1 MQRASESGFSLL
13 ELAVASS
20 VFLITLTGV
29 TALMVQSVER
39 TAWTRER
46 NTAFVDMRAVVD
58 YVRSLPADRI
68 ADALHAAAAR
78 DAASRSQAA
87 EVDARLYGTRKPQGE
102 AHLAN
107 QRITVYALDD
117 QGRRQPLALPSLDDP
132 AGTAARSGAAT
143 NDPRAAPER
152 LTFVVT
158 CTWTGHDG
166 ATYEESMRCIR
177 LR

>member
-29 TALMVQSVER
+29 TVLMVQSVER

-46 NTAFVDMRAVVD
+46 NTAFEDMRAVVD

-68 ADALHAAAAR
+68 AYALHPAPAR
-78 DAASRSQAA
+78 DAASRSQTA
-87 EVDARLYGTRKPQGE
+87 EVAARLYGASEPEGE
-102 AHLAN
+102 AHLTN
-107 QRITVYALDD
+107 QCITVYALDD

-132 AGTAARSGAAT
+132 SGTAARSGAAT
-143 NDPRAAPER
+143 NDPRAGTER

-158 CTWTGHDG
+158 CTWTGEDG
-166 ATYEESMRCIR
+166 ATYEESMQCIR